1 MRKFLLALALLFG
14 IAFFFTQFAEI
25 QEILATI
32 RRANPRW
39 LVLAVVVQGVWF
51 LNVAASFRALYRLVG
66 ISERIEHLFQVALA
80 AHFVSVVTPSLGV
93 GGMAVFLVDGQRRG
107 HPASRVGTACALW
120 VVYDYLG
127 FLIVLTLGLFILIQ
141 RNQLRLAELGAA
153 AIFIG
158 VAAVLGSLLIAGMR
172 STERL
177 ERLLVQ
183 MGAYVNRL
191 LLPVIKRDYLDLQRA
206 HTFAND
212 VGEGLQI
219 ARRARGGLLLPAAL
233 ALSNKALLVT
243 ILFLMFLAYGQGF
256 SVPTLVAAFSVG
268 YLFLIVSPT
277 PSGVGFVEGA
287 LTVSLSSLGVP
298 LAAAGVIAL
307 SYRAVTFW
315 LPLVYGM
322 FAFRAVGRKSNH
334 EDAKGTKVP

>member
-25 QEILATI
+25 QEVLATV

-39 LVLAVVVQGVWF
+39 LALAVGVQIVWL
-51 LNVAASFRALYRLVG
+51 LNVAASFRSLYRLVG
-66 ISERIEHLFQVALA
+66 VRERIEHLFQVAA
-80 AHFVSVVTPSLGV
+80 AANFVSVVMPSLGV
-93 GGMAVFLVDGQRRG
+93 GGMAIFLVDGRRRG
-107 HPASRVGTACALW
+107 HPTSRVGTACALW

-127 FLIVLTLGLFILIQ
+127 FLIVLTIGLIILIQ

-158 VAAVLGSLLIAGMR
+158 AAAVLGSLVVAGMR
-172 STERL
+172 SAERL
-177 ERLLVQ
+177 EELLVQ

-191 LLPVIKRDYLDLQRA
+191 LRPLLKREYLDLERA

-219 ARRARGGLLLPAAL
+219 ARQARGGLLLPAAL
-233 ALSNKALLVT
+233 ALSNKALLIT
-243 ILFLMFLAYGQGF
+243 ILFLVFLAYGQPF

-268 YLFLIVSPT
+268 YLFMIVSPT

-287 LTVSLSSLGVP
+287 LTVSMSSMGVP

-307 SYRAVTFW
+307 TYRGITFW
-315 LPLVYGM
+315 LPLVYGLV
-322 FAFRAVGRKSNH
+322 AFRAVGRAEPQSL
-334 EDAKGTKVP
+334 